1 MTFRIIIFLF
11 FSTTIFA
18 QITKKELD
26 DVLPV
31 AEIVQPEPVVVSI
44 GKKAFTLKDFTQLYK
59 RNIQTDTLPEK
70 SPKQFLDQFIAKQL
84 KISKAEKDGIDT
96 TTAFREELATLKR
109 ELTASFLI
117 EKSVNDALIKEAYE
131 RLETEVNVAHI
142 LIAVD
147 EFASPDDTLIAF
159 NSINEIRNNLLNGE
173 KFNEAAKKYSNDPSA
188 IKDEGNLGY
197 ITAFQTVYDFESM
210 AYKTPVG
217 KISAPFRTIH
227 GYHIVKSIA
236 KREYQRWKVAH
247 IFVAIKPN
255 SIEADQSVAK
265 RKIDQVYNYLQTGEN
280 FEKMAMQFSEDA
292 TTNLKGGVFNRLFG
306 TDELEKP
313 FEDALFSLKKNGVY
327 STPILTSRGW
337 HIVRLIEK
345 QELKPFVEMYNFLQN
360 KVAADSRSELTKKAL
375 VQRIKKE
382 NSFKGYHSVIDESKY
397 LIDSL
402 LVANRNI
409 TKINN
414 ELSKKA
420 IFAIGQKEIL
430 AAKFFDF
437 AKNKWAKSNKKYN
450 KYLTTLWYNEFESAE
465 NISYEENVLPE
476 KDEEFQLLINEYREG
491 ILLQNVSGDQFVAK
505 ILQDNAA
512 QKAFYEKNIHNY
524 LLPERMKV
532 EVIDANSQLS
542 LQKAKD
548 IFTKSPYSISLK
560 WNDLLFEINNSDLSE
575 NHKEHLTN
583 LSLLLLKNLDYRIEI
598 SGNIDPDE
606 NEVISSERAQNVLKF
621 LVAKGVT
628 LERIIEKDNGK
639 FQPLSKTEREKNRR
653 VSFVLSTTNKQDV
666 VKLNN
671 ALKPESLRVLSGYFK
686 KGENKTIDQ
695 LKWVVG
701 EQQLDKS
708 GRYIFANVETVEP
721 ARTMTFDEAKGKVI
735 KAIIAEKENEL
746 MGKLT
751 MMFPVVV
758 NEEQLKKVSK

>member
-1 MTFRIIIFLF
+1 MTFRIIIFLL
-11 FSTTIFA
+11 FSTTIFG

-44 GKKAFTLKDFTQLYK
+44 GKKTFTLKDFNQLYK

-70 SPKQFLDQFIAKQL
+70 SPKQFLDQFIATQL

-96 TTAFREELATLKR
+96 TTAFKEELATLKR
-109 ELTASFLI
+109 ELTASFLT

-142 LIAVD
+142 LVAVD

-159 NSINEIRNNLLNGE
+159 NSITEIRNSLLNGE
-173 KFNEAAKKYSNDPSA
+173 KFNEAAKKYSNDSSA
-188 IKDEGNLGY
+188 NKDEGNLGY

-217 KISAPFRTIH
+217 KISSPFRTKH
-227 GYHIVKSIA
+227 GYHIIKSIA
-236 KREYQRWKVAH
+236 KREFQRWKVAH
-247 IFVAIKPN
+247 IFVAVN
-255 SIEADQSVAK
+255 SNSSENIQVAAK
-265 RKIDQVYNYLQTGEN
+265 RKIDQVYNALQQGDN
-280 FEKMAMQFSEDA
+280 FEKTAIQFSEDA

-313 FEDALFSLKKNGVY
+313 FEDALFSLKKNGAY

-337 HIVRLIEK
+337 HIVRMIEK

-375 VQRIKKE
+375 VQRVKKE
-382 NSFKGYHSVIDESKY
+382 NSFKQYQSVIDDSKY

-402 LVANRNI
+402 LVANQSINKI
-409 TKINN
+409 TN
-414 ELSKKA
+414 ELSKKV
-420 IFAIGQKEIL
+420 IFAIGQKDIL
-430 AAKFFDF
+430 ATKFFDF
-437 AKNKWAKSNKKYN
+437 AKNKWTKSNKKYN
-450 KYLTTLWYNEFESAE
+450 KYLTTLWYNEFESLE
-465 NISYEENVLPE
+465 NINYEEEVLPE
-476 KDEEFQLLINEYREG
+476 KNEEFRQLINEYREG

-505 ILQDNAA
+505 IIQDNAA
-512 QKAFYEKNIHNY
+512 QKDFYGKNLSKY

-532 EVIDANSQLS
+532 EVIDANSQQNLM
-542 LQKAKD
+542 KAKD
-548 IFTKSPYSISLK
+548 IFSKSPYSISLK
-560 WNDLLFEINNSDLSE
+560 WNDLIFNVNNADLSE
-575 NHKEHLTN
+575 NHMEHLTN
-583 LSLLLLKNLDYRIEI
+583 LSLLLLKNLDYKIEI

-606 NEVISSERAQNVLKF
+606 TEVISSERAQNVVKYLTS
-621 LVAKGVT
+621 KGVA

-653 VSFVLSTTNKQDV
+653 VSFAISTTNKQDV

-671 ALKPESLRVLSGYFK
+671 ALKPESLKVLSGYFK

-695 LKWVVG
+695 LKWVAG
-701 EQQLDKS
+701 EQQIEKS
-708 GRYIFANVETVEP
+708 GRYIFANVENVEP
-721 ARTMTFDEAKGKVI
+721 GRTMTFEEAKGKVI
-735 KAIIAEKENEL
+735 KAILTEKEKEL
-746 MGKLT
+746 VEKLEK
-751 MMFPVVV
+751 MFPVVV